1 MAKFLFLECEEGRG
15 YDLLYGSCW
24 AWKIASEIRN
34 LGHEVIE
41 VKRPL
46 PEDATDAIRRY
57 KPDVVWFVGHG
68 WCCLTTLEKVK
79 LWISTPKDYCL
90 VFGHRMRGCS
100 ERMNEDVLAGTVT
113 NALSCLTGQ
122 YLGEYLTKERGC
134 IAYMGYYEPFYF
146 IRVRGQDKECACE
159 QGDCRVPG
167 VRKEVLRKCLVC
179 MMDANL
185 QFCMGLAQGMTV
197 NEAYE
202 HSLRKFDE
210 WISDLES
217 IEPATDREKFFI
229 KLAITV
235 LHVDKKHQ
243 VVHGKLSHRLRV
255 VARHPMQFAI
265 GMMGLPIMLG
275 SLLQSLRRWKE

>member
-1 MAKFLFLECEEGRG
+1 MRFLFLECEEGRG
-15 YDLLYGSCW
+15 YDLLYASCW
-24 AWKIASEIRN
+24 ARKIASEIRN

-41 VKRPL
+41 IKRPL

-68 WCCLTTLEKVK
+68 WCCLTTLEKMK
-79 LWISTPKDYCL
+79 LWISTPRDYCCF
-90 VFGHRMRGCS
+90 FGYCYKGCT
-100 ERMNEDVLAGTVT
+100 ERINEDILAGTVT

-122 YLGEYLTKERGC
+122 YLGEYLTKECGC
-134 IAYMGYYEPFYF
+134 VAYMGYDQPFFF
-146 IRVRGQDKECACE
+146 IRVSGQDEECACA

-179 MMDANL
+179 MMDGNL

-197 NEAYE
+197 KEAFDY
-202 HSLRKFDE
+202 SLRKFDE

-217 IEPATDREKFFI
+217 IAPATDGEKSLI
-229 KLAITV
+229 RLAICV
-235 LHVDKKHQ
+235 LKWDKKVQ
-243 VVHGKLSHRLRV
+243 VIHGKLSHRLRV

-275 SLLQSLRRWKE
+275 SLLQSLRR